1 MSLFKRRSDGSDP
14 AWIRVSALV
23 VRADVPAVGT
33 PWIGGFARGTVQVLA
48 EVPGVGRRQ
57 LSNDFR
63 LKSEHW
69 LVPGLEVTIAIDPAN
84 PSRFAVD
91 WSTLPPMEQLVAQNH
106 PALADPFAASRH
118 IAEVVGITP
127 SAKTAAL
134 YERVQKAVAEA
145 PSKPARPGY
154 RRAVGYVTT
163 IRGRYQGSSDESGSG
178 GGVRFDRES
187 PAALSVMLP
196 DRAPYALFV
205 PKFAYPSK
213 RLIVRTEPLPV
224 LVSATNPGDFIVV
237 WNEVG
242 DLFGQVG
249 ARRSDT
255 LKSALQLAQQVRA
268 AQEQA
273 AAHAWAAQA
282 QQHLQRQQVAAAGQ
296 PVVAAGYPGA
306 VPPPGPTAGYPG
318 AVPPPGATAGYPG
331 AVPPPGVAA
340 GYPGAVP
347 PPGVAAGY
355 PGAVPPAAG
364 LTPETR
370 AALMDNLKRTLLY
383 AHPQQRQMVLNQY
396 RAMGLEF
403 NEDDLG
409 I

>member
-1 MSLFKRRSDGSDP
+1 MSLFKRRPDGPDQ
-14 AWIRVSALV
+14 AWIRVTALV
-23 VRADVPAVGT
+23 VRADVPAVGA

-48 EVPGVGRRQ
+48 ELPGVGRRQ

-69 LVPGLEVTIAIDPAN
+69 LVPGLEITIAIDPAN
-84 PSRFAVD
+84 PGQFDVD
-91 WSTLPPMEQLVAQNH
+91 WSTVPPMEQLVAQNH

-134 YERVQKAVAEA
+134 HERVQKAVAEA

-154 RRAVGYVTT
+154 RPAVGYVTT
-163 IRGRYQGSSDESGSG
+163 IRGRYQGSSNESDSGS

-187 PAALSVMLP
+187 PAVLSVMLP
-196 DRAPYALFV
+196 GRAPYALYV

-213 RLIVRTEPLPV
+213 RTIIRTEPLPV
-224 LVSATNPGDFIVV
+224 LVSESNPADFIVV

-249 ARRSDT
+249 ARRGDT
-255 LKSALQLAQQVRA
+255 LRSALALAQQMQA
-268 AQEQA
+268 AQAQ
-273 AAHAWAAQA
+273 AAQA
-282 QQHLQRQQVAAAGQ
+282 QQAQYQQYLQGGQ
-296 PVVAAGYPGA
+296 YVPPGYPGA
-306 VPPPGPTAGYPG
+306 VPPG
-318 AVPPPGATAGYPG
+318 AE
-331 AVPPPGVAA
+331 PPPGVAA
-340 GYPGAVP
+340 DSPSAVP
-347 PPGVAAGY
+347 PGH
-355 PGAVPPAAG
+355 PGALPPAAG
-364 LTPETR
+364 LTPEMR
-370 AALMDNLKRTLLY
+370 AALLDNLKRTLLY

-409 I
+409 L